1 LRVGKKTSAFLLTL
15 NRRLLLAATIYPA
28 MFEITGGIPEPI
40 IDELKEAGS
49 PEKMT
54 GLGWKSDAAATV
66 IHPLPKGTGDP
77 PERHRRG
84 KSLKTRIEVRSGFF
98 AIR

>member
-1 LRVGKKTSAFLLTL
+1 
-15 NRRLLLAATIYPA
+15 
-28 MFEITGGIPEPI
+28 MFEIRGGIPEPI

-49 PEKMT
+49 LEKMA

-66 IHPLPKGTGDP
+66 IHPLRKGTGDP

-84 KSLKTRIEVRSGFF
+84 KISKCPSR
-98 AIR
+98 